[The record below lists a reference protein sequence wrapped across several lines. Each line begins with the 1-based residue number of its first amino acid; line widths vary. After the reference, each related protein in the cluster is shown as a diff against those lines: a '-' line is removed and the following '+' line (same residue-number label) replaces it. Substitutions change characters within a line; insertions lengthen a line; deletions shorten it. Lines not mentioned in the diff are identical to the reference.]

1 MKLVEKHIIKCTD
14 KRYKAIDETAYK
26 SKNLYNASLY
36 AVRQHFFETKQYLS
50 YASLQHIFQEDNQ
63 FDYRSLPSKVAQWT
77 MKLLDQNFK
86 SFFKSMQEFQKNPS
100 KFKGRPRIPKYL
112 DKEKGRFIL
121 TYTNQAI
128 SKRDLD
134 TKGLLNVSGLEL
146 NISTLLTYNQIN
158 QVRIVK
164 RTDCYV
170 IEIIYEVADV
180 LPLEDNGRY
189 AAIDLGVSNLATV
202 TSNIRGFQPFVIDG
216 KRLKSI
222 NQYYNKELAKLQSV
236 LSIRQQ
242 VHSSKQTRKLTSKRN
257 NKVTDYLHKASR
269 LIVNQLQASNITTLV
284 IGLNKQWKQDTN
296 LGSVVNQNFVQIP
309 HSKFIEILQYKCALV
324 GITVEVI
331 NESYTSKCS
340 FLDNEDI
347 CKHDTYLGKRIHR
360 GLFKASDGKVI
371 NADVNGSYN
380 ILLKCKPNAFTSN
393 GVEGVVVH
401 PSIIKIEN

>member
-14 KRYKAIDETAYK
+14 KRYNAIDEAAYK

-63 FDYRSLPSKVAQWT
+63 FDYRNLPSKVAQWT

-86 SFFKSMQEFQKNPS
+86 SFFKSVQEFQKNPS

-112 DKEKGRFIL
+112 DKEKGRYIL

-128 SKRDLD
+128 SKRDFD

-189 AAIDLGVSNLATV
+189 AAIDLGISNLATV
-202 TSNIRGFQPFVIDG
+202 TSNIEGFHPFVIDG
-216 KRLKSI
+216 RRLKSV

-309 HSKFIEILQYKCALV
+309 HSKFIGLLQYKCALV

-347 CKHDTYLGKRIHR
+347 CKHDIYLGKRIHR
-360 GLFKASDGKVI
+360 GLFKASSGKLI
-371 NADVNGSYN
+371 NTDVNGSYN

-401 PSIIKIEN
+401 PIPYF